1 MTELLNYISDTKNG
15 QYNFALGRWY
25 ESQGHTA
32 AAAGYYIRTTEFAKD
47 ELLIYE
53 ALLRIS
59 ICLLSQGSRVFV
71 SKGVLSRAIALR
83 PERPEA
89 YFLMSQCCEHNKD
102 FSESYTWAV
111 LGDEVASRPTSGGKE
126 SLGGISGWAQIGHGS
141 LKTNVGYP
149 GSYGFI
155 FEKAVSGW
163 WLGLVDESL
172 YLFRQLEKRPDLS
185 VIHYASVRNNLKNLS
200 NTFKN
205 PITYYGDMHEHLRVK
220 FTGSKDIKRNYSQC
234 YQDMFVLTMFNGKI
248 GGTFVEIGC
257 GDPFFGNNTA
267 LLEELGWAG
276 ISVDIDPNTTKKFAE
291 LRKSQIITADATK
304 LNYNELLSGDYD
316 YLQIDCDPA
325 LNSLKTLFNI
335 PFDKCRFGVITFE
348 HDDYC
353 NEGIKQRSREYL
365 RSLDYIMVV
374 GDIAPDKYMNFEDW
388 WVHPELVDLKIIEKM
403 ICISDETKKAD
414 DYMLNKL

>member
-59 ICLLSQGSRVFV
+59 ICLLSQGARVFV
-71 SKGVLSRAIALR
+71 SKGVLLRAIALK

-102 FSESYTWAV
+102 FSESYTYAC
-111 LGDEVASRPTSGGKE
+111 LGERIYTNKE
-126 SLGGISGWAQIGHGS
+126 TPKLR
-141 LKTNVGYP
+141 TNVGYP
-149 GSYGFI
+149 GEYGFI

-163 WLGLVDESL
+163 WLGLVDESIH
-172 YLFRQLEKRPDLS
+172 LFRQLDKRADMLPIHIVS
-185 VIHYASVRNNLKNLS
+185 VKNNLKNLS
-200 NTFKN
+200 NNFKN
-205 PITYYGDMHEHLRVK
+205 PLTYYGNMYERLKVK
-220 FTGSKDIKRNYSQC
+220 FKGARDIERNYSQC
-234 YQDMFVLTMFNGKI
+234 YQDMFVLTILNGKEN
-248 GGTFVEIGC
+248 GKFVEIGC

-267 LLEELGWAG
+267 LLEEFGWTG
-276 ISVDIDPNTTKKFAE
+276 ISIDIDSNITKKFAE
-291 LRKSQIITADATK
+291 QRTSQVITADATK
-304 LNYNELLSGDYD
+304 LDYSSLLTGDYD

-325 LNSLKTLFNI
+325 LNSLQVLFRI
-335 PFDKCRFGVITFE
+335 PFEKCRFAIITFE
-348 HDDYC
+348 HDAYSNDSI
-353 NEGIKQRSREYL
+353 GIKERSRVYL
-365 RSLDYIMVV
+365 HSLGYKMIV

-388 WVHPELVDLKIIEKM
+388 WIHPDLTDGVPCDLITYSGEDK
-403 ICISDETKKAD
+403 TRKAD
-414 DYMLNKL
+414 EYMLNLG